1 MCGGVGVLVVAAVA
15 VGAGAVLRLFDDAEL
30 ERLVSAARKIVW
42 SLEQKFL
49 EQKLW
54 EQKLLKQKLL

>member
-30 ERLVSAARKIVW
+30 ERLVSAARKIV
-42 SLEQKFL
+42 
-49 EQKLW
+49 
-54 EQKLLKQKLL
+54 